1 MKSSS
6 LVPPSLAK
14 QSAKR
19 FAEQG
24 ISKRSNHTRTHIKN
38 STKQWVQFPRPSL
51 PRKEL
56 QYHHHPQQI
65 IQPKETAWTR
75 PFNST
80 SAFVTRLYPVCLQK
94 SSNYYSPMVIEHVIA
109 THWAQII
116 NEQTSMLNRH
126 PIGEDGSHYASPESS
141 SSAGWSLV
149 QNGRAQCTENFKDIE
164 THRRPS
170 ALNISS
176 QIIQNGLHCSHPKA
190 PCS

>member
-94 SSNYYSPMVIEHVIA
+94 SSNHYSPMVIERTLLGKMDPTMHLQNPPHQQA
-109 THWAQII
+109 DLKSKMA
-116 NEQTSMLNRH
+116 ELSALRTSRILK
-126 PIGEDGSHYASPESS
+126 PIGVHLPSTYLARSS
-141 SSAGWSLV
+141 KMDCIAHTPKHPAPSIGF
-149 QNGRAQCTENFKDIE
+149 NF
-164 THRRPS
+164 H
-170 ALNISS
+170 N
-176 QIIQNGLHCSHPKA
+176 
-190 PCS
+190 